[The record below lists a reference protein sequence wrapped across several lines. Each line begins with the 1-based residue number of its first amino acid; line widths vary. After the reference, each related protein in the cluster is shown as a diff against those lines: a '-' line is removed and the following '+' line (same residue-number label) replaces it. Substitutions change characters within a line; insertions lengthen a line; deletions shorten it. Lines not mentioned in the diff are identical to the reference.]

1 MERIRETAFR
11 FRLEYDK
18 NCRECTV
25 KIISD
30 APDVDLKVTNQKL
43 KLHNKIAKVATKVV
57 APWQAFDFG
66 NIK

>member
-1 MERIRETAFR
+1 MCYNF
-11 FRLEYDK
+11 F
-18 NCRECTV
+18 
-25 KIISD
+25 SD

-66 NIK
+66 NIKRRQP